1 MLRITMSDS
10 PWQKKRLIFYRF
22 QKVFYIYKYNN
33 KKMETQILCYDSNL
47 EMVKNL
53 KSHDIEIRKENIV
66 MTEKEYNIEVLCT
79 CYSLKELS
87 MQYEKLNN
95 GIFTNGSD
103 VIDDVSIDLL
113 QEAILHYNDKKYR
126 NIRDEMK
133 KNKIQYNII

>member
-1 MLRITMSDS
+1 
-10 PWQKKRLIFYRF
+10 
-22 QKVFYIYKYNN
+22 
-33 KKMETQILCYDSNL
+33 
-47 EMVKNL
+47 
-53 KSHDIEIRKENIV
+53 
-66 MTEKEYNIEVLCT
+66 MTEKEYNIEVF
-79 CYSLKELS
+79 YSLKELS

-113 QEAILHYNDKKYR
+113 QEAIFHYNDKKYR

>member
-1 MLRITMSDS
+1 MSDS

>member
-1 MLRITMSDS
+1 MRWL
-10 PWQKKRLIFYRF
+10 
-22 QKVFYIYKYNN
+22 
-33 KKMETQILCYDSNL
+33 
-47 EMVKNL
+47 KNI

>member
-1 MLRITMSDS
+1 
-10 PWQKKRLIFYRF
+10 
-22 QKVFYIYKYNN
+22 
-33 KKMETQILCYDSNL
+33 
-47 EMVKNL
+47 
-53 KSHDIEIRKENIV
+53 
-66 MTEKEYNIEVLCT
+66 MTEKEYNIEGLCT

>member
-1 MLRITMSDS
+1 MMSDS
-10 PWQKKRLIFYRF
+10 PLQKKRLIFYRF
-22 QKVFYIYKYNN
+22 QKVFCIYKYNN
-33 KKMETQILCYDSNL
+33 KKMETQVLCYDSNL
-47 EMVKNL
+47 EMVKNH

-113 QEAILHYNDKKYR
+113 QEAIFHYNDKKYR

>member
-1 MLRITMSDS
+1 
-10 PWQKKRLIFYRF
+10 
-22 QKVFYIYKYNN
+22 
-33 KKMETQILCYDSNL
+33 
-47 EMVKNL
+47 
-53 KSHDIEIRKENIV
+53 
-66 MTEKEYNIEVLCT
+66 
-79 CYSLKELS
+79 

-113 QEAILHYNDKKYR
+113 QEAIFHYNDKKYR

>member
-1 MLRITMSDS
+1 
-10 PWQKKRLIFYRF
+10 
-22 QKVFYIYKYNN
+22 
-33 KKMETQILCYDSNL
+33 
-47 EMVKNL
+47 
-53 KSHDIEIRKENIV
+53 
-66 MTEKEYNIEVLCT
+66 
-79 CYSLKELS
+79 

-103 VIDDVSIDLL
+103 VIDDVSINLL